1 MASFL
6 KVINLFN
13 NTRTTTN
20 TSYTSI
26 ADREPVWYYDSADY
40 DGVNFV
46 KLHASFRA
54 ASGDTAAMIVSDLA
68 SNNINA
74 SEITTTSTVNVDVVS
89 GDFYADLTTA
99 TDYRVRFKRAAG
111 SGTESFDKANII
123 FKQTNPTKTVT
134 IIELG
139 EDNNVPSTSYSA
151 PADYGIFKYDSAMFD
166 GTVSIFLEAD
176 LHCNASGNTAYSALY
191 DITGATQVASSEV
204 SHTGNTNTTRKRSS
218 AITLTDG
225 NEYRPDIKGSTT
237 SEDVQAVKIIIK
249 QTGTI
254 NKTATYIPMVN
265 SPSSGTET
273 SYTAQNR
280 YFTFNASDFDAT
292 TKNFYHEATFKVTAN
307 TGYARLYNDTD
318 TTELDVRSTTS
329 TSYTRSRSTA
339 LTMPTDDSNA
349 LNNYRKIDTSGTV
362 THGRTFLIVELDWTS
377 TTVNHNSLL
386 LLGVG

>member
-151 PADYGIFKYDSAMFD
+151 PADYGIFKYDSAI
-166 GTVSIFLEAD
+166 S
-176 LHCNASGNTAYSALY
+176 
-191 DITGATQVASSEV
+191 
-204 SHTGNTNTTRKRSS
+204 
-218 AITLTDG
+218 
-225 NEYRPDIKGSTT
+225 
-237 SEDVQAVKIIIK
+237 
-249 QTGTI
+249 
-254 NKTATYIPMVN
+254 
-265 SPSSGTET
+265 
-273 SYTAQNR
+273 
-280 YFTFNASDFDAT
+280 
-292 TKNFYHEATFKVTAN
+292 
-307 TGYARLYNDTD
+307 
-318 TTELDVRSTTS
+318 
-329 TSYTRSRSTA
+329 
-339 LTMPTDDSNA
+339 
-349 LNNYRKIDTSGTV
+349 
-362 THGRTFLIVELDWTS
+362 
-377 TTVNHNSLL
+377 
-386 LLGVG
+386 